1 MGSQTNWIYQYYDD
15 RGFKERN
22 TRTYPL
28 KFPRDFVLKSA
39 TVGTDLIGNTFNC
52 FSTLKNWM
60 GSCQSDDTYS
70 TRKKNWSPIIIWYIF
85 SSYNTVFLLAQHSWT
100 DICVVNLSFP
110 PSFLWLLLELHW
122 RRECSD
128 KNGENGT
135 EFPSLQREDYQGCLD
150 SPKVEEREVGL
161 PVCIGYHLGL
171 YPRPLQGLRQFRG

>member
-70 TRKKNWSPIIIWYIF
+70 TRKKIDPPLLF
-85 SSYNTVFLLAQHSWT
+85 GVF
-100 DICVVNLSFP
+100 FP
-110 PSFLWLLLELHW
+110 PITQYSYWHSTAEPTFVQSTCHFPPVSSGYYWSFTE
-122 RRECSD
+122 E
-128 KNGENGT
+128 ENAVIKM
-135 EFPSLQREDYQGCLD
+135 EKWD
-150 SPKVEEREVGL
+150 
-161 PVCIGYHLGL
+161 
-171 YPRPLQGLRQFRG
+171 